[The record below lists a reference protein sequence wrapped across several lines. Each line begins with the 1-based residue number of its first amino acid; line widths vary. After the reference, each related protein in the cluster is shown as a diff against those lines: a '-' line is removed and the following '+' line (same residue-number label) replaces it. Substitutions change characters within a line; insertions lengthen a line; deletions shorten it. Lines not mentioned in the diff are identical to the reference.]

1 VGAGDTGRGSEML
14 LCFSVLGSSEQEG
27 VGTSGGLENQL
38 VEGKNF
44 TSCFKDSSSGGLGE
58 SESGNGDLG
67 EV

>member
-1 VGAGDTGRGSEML
+1 ML
-14 LCFSVLGSSEQEG
+14 LCFSVLGSSKQEG
-27 VGTSGGLENQL
+27 VGTGGGLENQL
-38 VEGKNF
+38 VEGEYF